1 MKKAF
6 LFLATGFEETEAVGT
21 VDVLRRGSVDVT
33 LISLTGNKMVE
44 GAHGIRVTAD
54 ALFEDSDYKDA
65 DVLVLPG
72 GMPGTNNL
80 NAHEGLK
87 ALLTRQYEAGKYV
100 AAICA
105 APIVLGG
112 LGLLKGKKATVY
124 PGFEAEL
131 AGAEVS
137 SDAAVKDGNVI
148 TGHGPG
154 LVYQFGLT
162 ILEALRG
169 KDVAKE
175 TAAGLLL

>member
-6 LFLATGFEETEAVGT
+6 LFLAPGFEETEAIGT
-21 VDVLRRGSVDVT
+21 ADVLRRGGVNVTIVSVMGD
-33 LISLTGNKMVE
+33 KMVE
-44 GAHGIRVTAD
+44 GAHGISVATD
-54 ALFEDSDYKDA
+54 ASFGDVDYKDA
-65 DVLVLPG
+65 DVLILPG

-87 ALLTRQYEAGKYV
+87 TLLKSQYEAGKYV

-112 LGLLKGKKATVY
+112 IGILKGKKATVY
-124 PGFEAEL
+124 PGFEGQL
-131 AGAEVS
+131 IGADVKT
-137 SDAAVKDGNVI
+137 DAAVKDGNII

-162 ILEALRG
+162 ILEALKG
-169 KDVAKE
+169 KDVAEE